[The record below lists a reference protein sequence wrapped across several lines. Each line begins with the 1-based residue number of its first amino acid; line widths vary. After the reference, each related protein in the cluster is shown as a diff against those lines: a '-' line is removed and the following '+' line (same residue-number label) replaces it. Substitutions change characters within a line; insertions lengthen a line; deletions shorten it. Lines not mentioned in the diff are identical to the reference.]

1 MPPRHTI
8 CIMTPSDAGS
18 AEQQI
23 TRELQPENS
32 HGSEEKINSSKKLSA
47 ISSLTE
53 NRRKKI
59 SLARNLISDSPWLSK
74 KHLAEQ
80 FGIARSTLYRP
91 GKLAEKDKKYLEQIL
106 LIMKDNPDY
115 GQPRI
120 ALEMGRNIKVIKRVM
135 KKYGL
140 KTKKRKRRFKK
151 PKDERKPDSEIPNR
165 TKNLCPIC
173 PNAIWVGDF
182 TYLRFYG
189 RFVYLATV
197 MDRYT
202 REIVG
207 WSIGLHHSAQLV
219 IDALEHARSRRG
231 NPCIFHSDQ
240 GSEYESIA
248 CKAWLLAHKI
258 LPSHSKKSSPWENG
272 HQESFFGRFKQ
283 ELGNLHRFK
292 TLDEL
297 IEAVSKQMYYYNNK
311 RIHRALKM
319 APYQKYMEA
328 LSQNFAQEI
337 KMKIRK
343 EFVA

>member
-1 MPPRHTI
+1 
-8 CIMTPSDAGS
+8 MTPSDAGS
-18 AEQQI
+18 MEQLTMQ
-23 TRELQPENS
+23 EVQPENS
-32 HGSEEKINSSKKLSA
+32 LACEEKISSSKKSSA
-47 ISSLTE
+47 VSSSSE

-59 SLARNLISDSPWLSK
+59 SLARDLISQSPWLSK
-74 KHLAEQ
+74 RALAKQ

-91 GKLAEKDKKYLEQIL
+91 GKLREKDKRYLGQIL

-120 ALEMGRNIKVIKRVM
+120 ALEMGRNIKVVKRVM

-140 KTKKRKRRFKK
+140 RTKKRRKHWIKSKDVRRA
-151 PKDERKPDSEIPNR
+151 DSDIPNR
-165 TKNLCPIC
+165 IRNVCPVC

-182 TYLRFYG
+182 TYLQFHG

-207 WSIGLHHSAQLV
+207 WCVRLHHTAELV
-219 IDALEHARSRRG
+219 IDALEHGKLRRG
-231 NPCIFHSDQ
+231 LPLIFHSDQ
-240 GSEYESIA
+240 GSEYDSVA

-258 LPSHSKKSSPWENG
+258 LPSHSKRSSPWENG

-283 ELGNLHRFK
+283 ELGNPHRFK

-297 IEAVSKQMYYYNNK
+297 IEAIYRQIYYYNNK
-311 RIHRALKM
+311 RIHRALKTT
-319 APYQKYMEA
+319 PHQKYLEA
-328 LSQNFAQEI
+328 LSQNFTPEI
-337 KMKIRK
+337 KRELRK
-343 EFVA
+343 EVVA